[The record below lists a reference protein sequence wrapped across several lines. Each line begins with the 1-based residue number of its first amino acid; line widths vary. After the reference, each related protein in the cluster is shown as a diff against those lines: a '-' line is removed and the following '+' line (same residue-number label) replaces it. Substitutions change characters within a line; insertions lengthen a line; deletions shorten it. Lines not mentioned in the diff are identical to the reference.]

1 MNLAGLIMILTVMGV
16 SVYDF
21 YILRKSKVKTTS
33 CLSSAGITLIVNFI
47 IFIVGM
53 LIGSAI
59 FGDNSEY
66 WVIISLVLVGG
77 VSYFRFKGREISKG
91 KFKESKIKK
100 EKKLSPKDKQ
110 IETIKMSAGFGFLV
124 VVVTSLLLFYL
135 KTDNSSDYYLRF
147 LDPILIGLLAYWTY
161 KKLSFWGCLL
171 MTSLFIIGKLIMFV
185 PAYAAGGFG
194 GGGIGMTVVISYFM
208 IKGVFAA
215 YKYNYSK

>member
-21 YILRKSKVKTTS
+21 YILKKSKVKTAS
-33 CLSSAGITLIVNFI
+33 CLSSAGITLIVNFV

-59 FGDNSEY
+59 FGDNNEY
-66 WVIISLVLVGG
+66 WVIISLILVGG
-77 VSYFRFKGREISKG
+77 ISYFRFKGREISKG
-91 KFKESKIKK
+91 KVKEAKVKK